1 MSSIDTTS
9 YYSSLTGS
17 DTTGST
23 TTTSDNTSLDQ
34 VDFLTLLTTQ
44 LEYQDP
50 TNPVDNTEMVSQ
62 MTNYSMLDEDVQQN
76 ENLETIINQ
85 LDSLSALST
94 SGYIGEEVMAD
105 GGIITVEDGSG
116 SDITIDLQEDAATL
130 GLNIYDS
137 EGTLVDTLYY
147 TDVEAGTHEISGEDL
162 LSSANIESDGTYVAM
177 AFASDA
183 DDASVEV
190 YVKSA
195 GTITAVDQ
203 DDSGNTTLT
212 LDDGREVSITDVTF
226 I

>member
-1 MSSIDTTS
+1 MTVEGVS
-9 YYSSLTGS
+9 YYSSLTGADS
-17 DTTGST
+17 SNST
-23 TTTSDNTSLDQ
+23 ITASDNTALDQ

-50 TNPVDNTEMVSQ
+50 TNPVDNTEMVNQ

-85 LDSLSALST
+85 LDALSALST
-94 SGYIGEEVMAD
+94 SGYIGEDVMAD
-105 GGIITVEDGSG
+105 GGIINVEDGTATNV
-116 SDITIDLQEDAATL
+116 TIDLQEDASVL

-137 EGTLVDTLYY
+137 EGTLVDTVYY
-147 TDVEAGTHEISGEDL
+147 TDLEAGEFEISGEDI
-162 LSSANIESDGTYVAM
+162 LSNSNIESDGTYVAM
-177 AFASDA
+177 AFANDT
-183 DDASVEV
+183 DEASVPV
-190 YVKSA
+190 YIKSA

-212 LDDGREVSITDVTF
+212 LADGREVSITDVTF

>member
-1 MSSIDTTS
+1 MSVDGVS
-9 YYSSLTGS
+9 YYSSLTGGAAS
-17 DTTGST
+17 TMTTA
-23 TTTSDNTSLDQ
+23 SDNTALDQ

-62 MTNYSMLDEDVQQN
+62 MTNYSMLDEGVEQN

-85 LDSLSALST
+85 LDALSALST

-105 GGIITVEDGSG
+105 GGVFTMESG
-116 SDITIDLQEDAATL
+116 EATDVTIDLQEDASTL

-137 EGTLVDTLYY
+137 DGTLVDTIYY
-147 TDVEAGTHEISGEDL
+147 TDLEAGEFEISGEDL
-162 LSSANIESDGTYVAM
+162 LSQSTLEADGTYVAM
-177 AFASDA
+177 VFANDA
-183 DDASVEV
+183 NDSSVPV
-190 YVKSA
+190 YIKSA

-212 LDDGREVSITDVTF
+212 LDDGREVSITDVSF

>member
-1 MSSIDTTS
+1 MSVDGVS

-17 DTTGST
+17 DTSST
-23 TTTSDNTSLDQ
+23 TTTASDNTSLDQ

-50 TNPVDNTEMVSQ
+50 TNPVDNTEMVNQ

-85 LDSLSALST
+85 LDALSALST

-105 GGIITVEDGSG
+105 GGVISVEDGATTSV
-116 SDITIDLQEDAATL
+116 TIDLQEDASVL

-137 EGTLVDTLYY
+137 EGTLMDTVYY
-147 TDVEAGTHEISGEDL
+147 TDIEAGEFEISGEDI
-162 LSSANIESDGTYVAM
+162 LSNSNIESDGTYTALV
-177 AFASDA
+177 FANDA
-183 DDASVEV
+183 DEASVPV
-190 YVKSA
+190 YIKSA

-212 LDDGREVSITDVTF
+212 LADGREVSITDVSF